1 MKNWV
6 VPMAMGAGMVLVYQ
20 KMMSEDV
27 MNNLKKTVKDVTN
40 KASEKLEDMM

>member
-1 MKNWV
+1 
-6 VPMAMGAGMVLVYQ
+6 MVLVYQ